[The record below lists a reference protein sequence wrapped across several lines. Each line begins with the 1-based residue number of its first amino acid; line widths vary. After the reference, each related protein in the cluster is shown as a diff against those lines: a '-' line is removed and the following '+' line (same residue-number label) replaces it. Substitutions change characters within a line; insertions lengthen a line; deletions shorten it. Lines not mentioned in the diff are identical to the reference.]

1 MSSVGHPERDV
12 GPNLLG
18 RGVNPPVSRWRRA
31 LHVARH
37 PAAWTRRNARYLWT
51 TGVRARRSTQSV
63 GALVDARWY
72 LERYPDVRAARADP
86 VRHFL
91 RFGIRE
97 GRQPNALIDPQVYL
111 EEHPDATSGLLLEVH
126 LRVDQR
132 VGLPPFS

>member
-1 MSSVGHPERDV
+1 MRFLQCCPGMLGSMSFFFFFNDTATTEIYTLPLHD
-12 GPNLLG
+12 
-18 RGVNPPVSRWRRA
+18 A
-31 LHVARH
+31 L
-37 PAAWTRRNARYLWT
+37 PI
-51 TGVRARRSTQSV
+51 S
-63 GALVDARWY
+63 
-72 LERYPDVRAARADP
+72 DVRAARADP